1 MLLRLWLRNWP
12 RRRTRPHS
20 LRPAAVLRLR
30 LRLWLWLRLRLSLL
44 PPLPSAPLVVLPR
57 RCLRLR
63 RWLRLR
69 LPPRATAVVLLR
81 LRLSLWLTLWLRLSP
96 ALPPA
101 ATIVLLLRLRLRLRL
116 CGRRRLLLTIP
127 LSPGANA
134 AWQLPFGGSRC

>member
-1 MLLRLWLRNWP
+1 MLLRLWLRSWP

-30 LRLWLWLRLRLSLL
+30 LWLRLRLSLL
-44 PPLPSAPLVVLPR
+44 PSLPSAALVVLPR

-69 LPPRATAVVLLR
+69 LRLPPRATAVVLLR
-81 LRLSLWLTLWLRLSP
+81 LWLSLWLTLWLRLSP

-116 CGRRRLLLTIP
+116 CGSRRLLLTILLP
-127 LSPGANA
+127 PGSNA
-134 AWQLPFGGSRC
+134 AWQLPLRGGWR